1 MKRTLWLTSTLA
13 LALAGLVFSGCG
25 SKPASPPEPG
35 QAAKVTPGEPKTSAP
50 KAKGGLASAVPNSF
64 EQVTAQLDP
73 GGSLYLYLGTEQ
85 WLDGLS
91 AKVAGFRKIAD
102 AIPELKSDDREN
114 VGKAFDVVTHVL
126 KDSGVEEVSGFG
138 MSAISPEKGVYH
150 SKTMLHHYKGK
161 GSGFLWT
168 MFGQKPHALEGLN
181 LLPATTAFASF
192 SDLDLPLAWSVIQKE
207 VAQSG
212 FPEVEQGLAKVT
224 EQFEK
229 VTGLKWDKVMAS
241 LGGEFG
247 FALTLDETKK
257 ITLPLPGA
265 SAPLEM
271 PEPGLL
277 LIAKT
282 KDDTI
287 FNRVDEV
294 LKATG
299 QAVVSTD
306 KDGLKMRTL
315 SIPLPIPIQLRPSV
329 ATKGGYLFIAS
340 TDSIIQ
346 EALAV
351 QAGEKKG
358 LKASGE
364 FQRLA
369 ADIPAQGNNFSYW
382 SPRLSGALKETQRN
396 ALALAPNGPQLEW
409 LQSMFTTTNLP
420 CSYAVGANTEEGWK
434 IVGNANQHPAKLLAV
449 PVVIP
454 MLAAIAVP
462 NFVKAREAAQKN
474 ACINNLRQID
484 GAKQQWALENKK
496 EDSAIST
503 REELQPFLKSF
514 PTCPAGGEYTINAV
528 SEAPRC
534 NHAGHRLVK

>member
-1 MKRTLWLTSTLA
+1 MKRTLWLPSSLA
-13 LALAGLVFSGCG
+13 LALAGAVFSGCG
-25 SKPASPPEPG
+25 SKPAPPSEPTKG
-35 QAAKVTPGEPKTSAP
+35 VTETPGEPKPGAP

-64 EQVTAQLDP
+64 EPVTSQLDP
-73 GGSLYLYLGTEQ
+73 GGNFYLYLGTEQ
-85 WLDGLS
+85 WLQGLS
-91 AKVAGFRKIAD
+91 SKVAGFRKMAD
-102 AIPELKSDDREN
+102 AIPDLKSDDREN
-114 VGKAFDVVTHVL
+114 VGKAFDVVTHLL

-150 SKTMLHHYKGK
+150 SKTLLHHYKGK

-168 MFGQKPHALEGLN
+168 MFGQKPHALDGLN
-181 LLPATTAFASF
+181 LLPATAAFASF

-224 EQFEK
+224 EQFER
-229 VTGLKWDKVMAS
+229 VTGLKWDKVLAS

-247 FALTLDETKK
+247 FVLTLDETKK
-257 ITLPLPGA
+257 IALPLPGA
-265 SAPLEM
+265 GAPVQM
-271 PEPGLL
+271 PEPALL
-277 LIAKT
+277 LVAKT

-315 SIPLPIPIQLRPSV
+315 SIPLPIPIQLRPSI

-340 TDSIIQ
+340 TDAIIQ

-351 QAGEKKG
+351 QSGEKKG
-358 LKASGE
+358 LKASAE
-364 FQRLA
+364 FQHVA
-369 ADIPAQGNNFSYW
+369 ADIPTQGNNFSFW
-382 SPRLSGALKETQRN
+382 SPRLSGALKELQRN
-396 ALALAPNGPQLEW
+396 ALSMAPNAPQMVW
-409 LQSMFTTTNLP
+409 IQSMFISTNVP
-420 CSYAVGANTEEGWK
+420 YSYGVGANTEEGWK
-434 IVGNANQHPAKLLAV
+434 LVGNGNQHPAKLLAV

-454 MLAAIAVP
+454 LLAAIAVP
-462 NFVKAREAAQKN
+462 NFVKAREGAQKN

-496 EDSAIST
+496 QDSAIPT
-503 REELQPFLKSF
+503 QDELRPYLKSF

-534 NHAGHRLVK
+534 SHAGHRLVK